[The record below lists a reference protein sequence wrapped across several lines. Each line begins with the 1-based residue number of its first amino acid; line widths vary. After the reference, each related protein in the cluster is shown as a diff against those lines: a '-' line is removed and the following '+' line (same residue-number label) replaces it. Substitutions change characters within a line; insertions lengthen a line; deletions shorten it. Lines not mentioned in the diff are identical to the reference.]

1 MASLSVTLT
10 NDTGLSEEEFDRLC
24 NEIFDRIVERTP
36 VDTGAC
42 QAAWEIYFPDAEEC
56 IIDNPIPYVSF
67 LEDGWS
73 KQAPRGMVQITLDQ
87 IPQIKAEIF

>member
-10 NDTGLSEEEFDRLC
+10 NESGLDPDQFDTLC
-24 NEIFDRIVERTP
+24 NEIFDRIVDRTP

-42 QAAWEIYFPDAEEC
+42 QAAWEIYFEDENTC
-56 IIDNPIPYVSF
+56 IISNDIDYVSY

-73 KQAPRGMVQITLDQ
+73 KQAPNGMIQITLDE
-87 IPQIKAEIF
+87 IPEIKSEIF